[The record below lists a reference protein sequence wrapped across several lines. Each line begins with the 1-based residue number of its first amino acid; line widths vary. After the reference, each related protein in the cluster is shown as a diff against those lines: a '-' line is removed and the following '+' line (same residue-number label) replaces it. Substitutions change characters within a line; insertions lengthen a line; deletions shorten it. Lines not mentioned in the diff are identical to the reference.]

1 MIKTSF
7 VSKRTL
13 KGADNDLFGVVLY
26 NLVNKY
32 IRRLAGKFYSVLSQD
47 DIDDLVHDAYEKVLS
62 KRHQFKA
69 DGNFHGW
76 VFRIC
81 QNLVRD
87 LTPKASEARYW
98 NPSYDNASQYETL
111 SKIYFVDC
119 HFATDKDIIEQE
131 SLDYIWNAIDRLD
144 DDGRRIVEMLIED
157 TPNAEIAKV
166 LGYTDG
172 NLRVKIH
179 RIRKTLKSYGLCG

>member
-1 MIKTSF
+1 
-7 VSKRTL
+7 
-13 KGADNDLFGVVLY
+13 
-26 NLVNKY
+26 
-32 IRRLAGKFYSVLSQD
+32 
-47 DIDDLVHDAYEKVLS
+47 
-62 KRHQFKA
+62 
-69 DGNFHGW
+69 
-76 VFRIC
+76 
-81 QNLVRD
+81 

-98 NPSYDNASQYETL
+98 NPSYDNASQHETL

-157 TPNAEIAKV
+157 TPNAEIAKA
-166 LGYTDG
+166 LGYSDG
-172 NLRVKIH
+172 NLRVRIY